1 MDFSKVIIGSASK
14 LLQSTS
20 RFELAIDNLQKKF
33 EKGCP
38 TPQELERLIKQKNQI
53 NTSLSKVINAVK
65 PINVTAKT
73 IKNVVTGLQAGVI
86 ILRNLPAP
94 LPPFTPALV
103 TNNFAYGL
111 DLLDDLLKSGK
122 GSLKIIP
129 PVIETITSSF
139 TTVQNKLALL
149 DTSILGCVEEQLND
163 PTLDQAQIAE
173 SIGLALTETGNSSD
187 SETNKQQSEELLN
200 SLQPNSTNP
209 LIYRGFKFIIENDPK
224 NTLKVPARRIK
235 AEKMDSKKPI
245 ILYNLEDQGYSYS
258 ATFEVLVNEAQF
270 RVDQFLDT

>member
-33 EKGCP
+33 KKGCP

-73 IKNVVTGLQAGVI
+73 VKNIVTGLQAGVL
-86 ILRNLPAP
+86 ILRNLPLP
-94 LPPFTPALV
+94 LPPFTPSLV
-103 TNNFAYGL
+103 TNNFAYSL

-129 PVIETITSSF
+129 PILETITSSF
-139 TTVQNKLALL
+139 TKVQDKLALL

-173 SIGLALTETGNSSD
+173 SIGLALTEAGNSSD
-187 SETNKQQSEELLN
+187 DETNKQQSEELLN

-224 NTLKVPARRIK
+224 NTLSVPSRRIK
-235 AEKMDSKKPI
+235 ATKADTKNPI
-245 ILYNLEDQGYSYS
+245 ILYNLKDQGYSYS
-258 ATFEVLVNEAQF
+258 ATFEVLVSEAQF
-270 RVDQFLDT
+270 RVDQFLGI

>member
-1 MDFSKVIIGSASK
+1 MGFSEVIIGSASK
-14 LLQSTS
+14 LLQSTV

-53 NTSLSKVINAVK
+53 NTSLSKIINAVK

-73 IKNVVTGLQAGVI
+73 VKNIVTGLQAGVL
-86 ILRNLPAP
+86 ILRNLPVP

-129 PVIETITSSF
+129 PVIEIITSSF
-139 TTVQNKLALL
+139 TAVQDKLALL

-224 NTLKVPARRIK
+224 NKLNVPARRVK
-235 AEKMDSKKPI
+235 ATQTESENPI
-245 ILYNLEDQGYSYS
+245 ILYNLKDQGYSYS
-258 ATFEVLVNEAQF
+258 SSVEVLISEAQF
-270 RVDQFLDT
+270 RVDQFLGV